1 MRGAKRPGRRTWLLT
16 VLVLFAGACSEDRER
31 IQPPPSTDATPPA
44 AILDLATSQITPS
57 TVRLTWTAPGDDDTT
72 GTADR
77 YDIRYSTG
85 EITEANFTGAIAV
98 ADPPPPFTAGT
109 AQSLVVSG
117 LFPGTPYTFALK
129 AADEVPNWSGLSNAP
144 HVTTVAN
151 AAPEIDTLTVSA
163 TATAPGGTLTLHCL
177 AHDADGDS
185 VAYVWQAT
193 SGLIEGD
200 GPEASWIAPATEG
213 LYRISVTASD
223 HWGFT
228 AADTL
233 IVASDAFEGTLL
245 VQSRDGLTAIDAAG
259 SSFVLHRSTAEVEVL
274 GARIFLA
281 GYRGIEEL
289 DHQGN
294 ELMSVEA
301 DPPVA
306 GYVTLLPD
314 LGFAVIT
321 NDADV
326 VYLVAPTGAVID
338 TIPMPNPSPESLQN
352 IEGVVV
358 GDRLVVSEN
367 GSNEVFAVD
376 LVTHETS
383 IVRSVQDGHGWLG
396 SIDYRDGT
404 YYLCRSNRVQA
415 FTVGGDLRE
424 ICGLPEHN
432 ITGIAATGRFAYVVL
447 NFAGALYRV
456 DLETGEYQRAVTG
469 LGYPQD
475 IEILPVRLTRP

>member
-1 MRGAKRPGRRTWLLT
+1 M
-16 VLVLFAGACSEDRER
+16 
-31 IQPPPSTDATPPA
+31 
-44 AILDLATSQITPS
+44 
-57 TVRLTWTAPGDDDTT
+57 
-72 GTADR
+72 
-77 YDIRYSTG
+77 
-85 EITEANFTGAIAV
+85 
-98 ADPPPPFTAGT
+98 
-109 AQSLVVSG
+109 
-117 LFPGTPYTFALK
+117 
-129 AADEVPNWSGLSNAP
+129 
-144 HVTTVAN
+144 
-151 AAPEIDTLTVSA
+151 SA
-163 TATAPGGTLTLHCL
+163 TATVPGGSLTLTCL

-200 GPEASWIAPATEG
+200 GPGASWIAPATEG

-223 HWGFT
+223 RWGFT

-233 IVASDAFEGTLL
+233 IVASDAFDGTLL
-245 VQSRDGLTAIDAAG
+245 VQSRDGLTALDAAG

-281 GYRGIEEL
+281 GYRGIEEI

-294 ELMSVEA
+294 ELMGVEA

-321 NDADV
+321 NDSDV

-367 GSNEVFAVD
+367 GSNELFAVD
-376 LVTHETS
+376 LATHETS

-404 YYLCRSNRVQA
+404 YFLCRSNRVQA

-432 ITGIAATGRFAYVVL
+432 ITGIATTGRFAYVVL

-456 DLETGEYQRAVTG
+456 DLETGEYQRAVSG
-469 LGYPQD
+469 LDYPQD